1 MDYLSKIGAFHQ
13 DALSGGWSIIG
24 ASDEMNEEFAQRM
37 KKNVFREADIN
48 ESYRLELRETPL
60 TSGNYCNIGQ
70 QISSMPKHCYGT
82 TYGSGQVEI
91 INKKVREYIERPDT
105 DPEEIKNYFKDRCR
119 DMRVVLCQERMTYGM
134 DQDANRQIILD
145 TYEEFRMA
153 DSVMAKLS
161 CDEEGERIA
170 TETGWKNGSKDWV
183 YYNSNYYYRSE
194 ELRALFKEAAE
205 ELAEEWGTGQIDT
218 AERDTDQYLS
228 YSGNFHQA
236 WNSGSENGARIC
248 GMRDASE
255 KPPEGLTLFYREYMD
270 GQERIGLARL
280 GSGGSIET
288 KRVVFDIYN
297 DGNQQRFPQAY
308 HLSDL
313 FGRLYGRDV
322 DKYIENFDIYTRYQ
336 GTMRVR

>member
-1 MDYLSKIGAFHQ
+1 MKCFSVCNDNFLIH
-13 DALSGGWSIIG
+13 AL
-24 ASDEMNEEFAQRM
+24 
-37 KKNVFREADIN
+37 
-48 ESYRLELRETPL
+48 
-60 TSGNYCNIGQ
+60 
-70 QISSMPKHCYGT
+70 
-82 TYGSGQVEI
+82 
-91 INKKVREYIERPDT
+91 
-105 DPEEIKNYFKDRCR
+105 
-119 DMRVVLCQERMTYGM
+119 
-134 DQDANRQIILD
+134 
-145 TYEEFRMA
+145 
-153 DSVMAKLS
+153 
-161 CDEEGERIA
+161 
-170 TETGWKNGSKDWV
+170 
-183 YYNSNYYYRSE
+183 YYNSNYIYRSE

-255 KPPEGLTLFYREYMD
+255 KPPEGFTLFYREYMD

>member
-1 MDYLSKIGAFHQ
+1 MFI
-13 DALSGGWSIIG
+13 
-24 ASDEMNEEFAQRM
+24 M
-37 KKNVFREADIN
+37 
-48 ESYRLELRETPL
+48 
-60 TSGNYCNIGQ
+60 
-70 QISSMPKHCYGT
+70 
-82 TYGSGQVEI
+82 
-91 INKKVREYIERPDT
+91 
-105 DPEEIKNYFKDRCR
+105 
-119 DMRVVLCQERMTYGM
+119 
-134 DQDANRQIILD
+134 
-145 TYEEFRMA
+145 
-153 DSVMAKLS
+153 
-161 CDEEGERIA
+161 
-170 TETGWKNGSKDWV
+170 
-183 YYNSNYYYRSE
+183 
-194 ELRALFKEAAE
+194 FKEAAE
-205 ELAEEWGTGQIDT
+205 ELAGEWGTGQIDT

-228 YSGNFHQA
+228 YSGSFHQA

-255 KPPEGLTLFYREYMD
+255 KPPEGFTLFYREYMD

-308 HLSDL
+308 HLYDL